1 VASTAHTSRHSLGIL
16 REMFPGHVVS
26 LRGDIGWPPRSPDL
40 TPCDF
45 FSGATSKPRYTKIH
59 PQTLE
64 GLKEVI
70 TQEVAAIQ
78 PEMTRKINKTLQGDN
93 QSVYRQ

>member
-1 VASTAHTSRHSLGIL
+1 
-16 REMFPGHVVS
+16 VS

-45 FSGATSKPRYTKIH
+45 FLWGYLKAQVYQHR

-64 GLKEVI
+64 GLKVEITNETAVI
-70 TQEVAAIQ
+70 P
-78 PEMTRKINKTLQGDN
+78 PEMTR
-93 QSVYRQ
+93 SVMEKYRERLNRCIGNEERHLSEVVFKF